1 MNAEIQKPF
10 RAAAIQA
17 APVFLDRE
25 ATVQKACDLI
35 AHAAREG
42 ARLIVLPETFIP
54 AYPAWVWV
62 LPLTR
67 RPEVA
72 ALYRELVEQSVD
84 VPGPDVERLG
94 AAARAAQAWVAVG
107 VNERNQDRS
116 RTTLYN
122 TLLLFDA
129 GGNLRSRHRKLMPT
143 GGERMVWTPSE
154 HADLV
159 VQDTPLGRLSG
170 LICWENYMPLARY
183 ALYAQGSEIHLAPTW
198 DKSEQWLAS
207 LRHIAREGR
216 AWVIGCCQALHMSQV
231 PARYAFKAAYP
242 VGTEWINSGN
252 SMIVDP
258 DGVVVAGP
266 LEAREGILYA
276 EIDPGRAAGS
286 RWIFDA
292 AGHYS
297 RGELFDFAVRDGAG
311 KAAKP
316 RRKSAPRPAR
326 RAKTQPRSRR
336 KARR

>member
-1 MNAEIQKPF
+1 
-10 RAAAIQA
+10 
-17 APVFLDRE
+17 
-25 ATVQKACDLI
+25 
-35 AHAAREG
+35 
-42 ARLIVLPETFIP
+42 
-54 AYPAWVWV
+54 
-62 LPLTR
+62 
-67 RPEVA
+67 
-72 ALYRELVEQSVD
+72 
-84 VPGPDVERLG
+84 
-94 AAARAAQAWVAVG
+94 
-107 VNERNQDRS
+107 
-116 RTTLYN
+116 
-122 TLLLFDA
+122 
-129 GGNLRSRHRKLMPT
+129 
-143 GGERMVWTPSE
+143 
-154 HADLV
+154 
-159 VQDTPLGRLSG
+159 
-170 LICWENYMPLARY
+170 MPLARY

-231 PARYAFKAAYP
+231 PARYAFKTAYP

-258 DGVVVAGP
+258 DGVVAAGP

-316 RRKSAPRPAR
+316 RRKSAPRAAR
-326 RAKTQPRSRR
+326 RAKTKARSRR